1 MKLTKYQKEIIKTGE
16 VYDILS
22 YLNDFNLT
30 TFRKL
35 NREAAKKRLEEK
47 ENEDKPNIAE
57 VIEEI
62 KRKNKN

>member
-22 YLNDFNLT
+22 YLNDINLT

-35 NREAAKKRLEEK
+35 NREAAKKRR
-47 ENEDKPNIAE
+47 
-57 VIEEI
+57 
-62 KRKNKN
+62 KRLIT

>member
-47 ENEDKPNIAE
+47 ENEDTYQQIKHGSKNPNLF
-57 VIEEI
+57 
-62 KRKNKN
+62 R

>member
-47 ENEDKPNIAE
+47 ENEATYQQIKHGSKNPNLF
-57 VIEEI
+57 
-62 KRKNKN
+62 R